1 MRKSNALASCPRE
14 CKGCRYIRTLFIGSE
29 MKINIPCRHT
39 AEIGRLF
46 ASIGEPVRFVGGCV
60 RDTLKGNQVKDID
73 LASPALPAVVLE
85 AAEAAGYRVIPTGL
99 QHGTVTVVIED
110 EGYEVTTL
118 RADVETDGRHATVAY
133 VRDFETDAARR
144 DFTFNAMS
152 ADLDGTVHDY
162 FGGQKDL
169 FHSRAIFVGNLDDR
183 ITEDYLRI
191 LRFYRFRARYG
202 GMEPDGY
209 VEAIGKHAN
218 GLHRISGERIWSELS
233 RILVSEG
240 ARKSVADME
249 RTGVL
254 ATGGL
259 NIMEKA
265 SSTAMALGLNKFAH
279 GQAAVILGLITRDAT
294 SLAVAADRW
303 RMSTSDRELAKLAL
317 NIRQTIAAENAKGV
331 PDMYGEHFWIDRAL
345 EGEPIENIRTV
356 LSVLGY
362 QSVAGDLPME
372 LPVFPVKGQDLLDR
386 GMKPGKEVGL
396 KLRELKDAWKASRY
410 TLDAEDLLSERTAP
424 QTGGL
429 RP

>member
-1 MRKSNALASCPRE
+1 
-14 CKGCRYIRTLFIGSE
+14 
-29 MKINIPCRHT
+29 MKINVPCRHT
-39 AEIGRLF
+39 SEIGRLF
-46 ASIGEPVRFVGGCV
+46 ASISEPVRFVGGCV

-73 LASPALPAVVLE
+73 LASPAPPAVVLE

-99 QHGTVTVVIED
+99 QHGTVTVVID
-110 EGYEVTTL
+110 GEGYEITTL
-118 RADVETDGRHATVAY
+118 RADVETDGRHATVAF
-133 VRDFETDAARR
+133 VRDFEIDAARR

-162 FGGQKDL
+162 FGGMKDL
-169 FHSRAIFVGNLDDR
+169 LHSRVTFVGNMDDR

-209 VEAIGKHAN
+209 VEAIGKHVN

-233 RILVSEG
+233 RILVSDG

-254 ATGGL
+254 ATAGL
-259 NIMEKA
+259 DIMEKA
-265 SSTAMALGLNKFAH
+265 GSTALALGLNKFAN
-279 GQAAVILGLITRDAT
+279 GQAAVILGLITKDAM
-294 SLAVAADRW
+294 SLAVTADRW
-303 RMSTSDRELAKLAL
+303 RMSTSDRELARLAL
-317 NIRQTIAAENAKGV
+317 GVRQTITEENAKGSS
-331 PDMYGEHFWIDRAL
+331 DMYDEHFWIDRAL
-345 EGEPIENIRTV
+345 EGEDIEGTRTA
-356 LSVLGY
+356 LNVLGY
-362 QSVAGDLPME
+362 QTVADHLPSE

-386 GMKPGKEVGL
+386 GMRPGKEVGL

-410 TLDAEDLLSERTAP
+410 TLEADDLLSERAP
-424 QTGGL
+424 TVAGGP

>member
-1 MRKSNALASCPRE
+1 MR
-14 CKGCRYIRTLFIGSE
+14 
-29 MKINIPCRHT
+29 INVPCRHT
-39 AEIGRLF
+39 DELGRLF
-46 ASIGEPVRFVGGCV
+46 STIGEPVRFVGGCV

-73 LASPALPAVVLE
+73 LASPARPEVVLE

-110 EGYEVTTL
+110 EGYEITTL

-133 VRDFETDAARR
+133 IRDFETDAARR

-152 ADLDGTVHDY
+152 AELDGTVHDY

-169 FHSRAIFVGNLDDR
+169 FRSRVVFVGNLDDR

-209 VEAIGKHAN
+209 VEAIGKHVD
-218 GLHRISGERIWSELS
+218 GLHQISGERIWSELS
-233 RILVSEG
+233 RILVSDG

-254 ATGGL
+254 AAAGL
-259 NIMEKA
+259 NIMERA
-265 SSTAMALGLNKFAH
+265 GSTALALGLNKFAN
-279 GQAAVILGLITRDAT
+279 GQSAAILGLIVRDGMN
-294 SLAVAADRW
+294 LEAAEQRW
-303 RMSTSDRELAKLAL
+303 RVSTSDRELARLAL
-317 NIRQTIAAENAKGV
+317 NIRQTIEGENAKGAS
-331 PDMYGEHFWIDRAL
+331 DMYGEHFWIDRAL
-345 EGEPIENIRTV
+345 EGEPIEDIRTV

-362 QSVAGDLPME
+362 QSVAGDLPSD

-410 TLDAEDLLSERTAP
+410 ALDADDLLSERAP
-424 QTGGL
+424 PQAGGP